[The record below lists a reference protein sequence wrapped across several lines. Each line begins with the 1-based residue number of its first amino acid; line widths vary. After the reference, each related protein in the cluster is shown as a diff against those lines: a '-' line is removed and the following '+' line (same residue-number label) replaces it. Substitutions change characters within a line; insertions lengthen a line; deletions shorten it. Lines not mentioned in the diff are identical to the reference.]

1 MCEKIDDIFQGSSN
15 MAGAFVG
22 EWVLSASAG
31 DTGSYS
37 VPAATHLISA
47 NAHETQKPL
56 PYYGIDKRTTDY
68 LTHIRLT
75 FLQQNATL
83 DENKR

>member
-1 MCEKIDDIFQGSSN
+1 MGKENLVCLPEGLVSYGGGKRFTEHGI
-15 MAGAFVG
+15 
-22 EWVLSASAG
+22 LRASAG

-68 LTHIRLT
+68 LTHI
-75 FLQQNATL
+75 
-83 DENKR
+83 

>member
-1 MCEKIDDIFQGSSN
+1 

-37 VPAATHLISA
+37 VPAATP

>member
-1 MCEKIDDIFQGSSN
+1 
-15 MAGAFVG
+15 MAGAFGG

-47 NAHETQKPL
+47 NAHETQTPL

-68 LTHIRLT
+68 LTHI
-75 FLQQNATL
+75 
-83 DENKR
+83 

>member
-1 MCEKIDDIFQGSSN
+1 MVFFRVSVIWQ
-15 MAGAFVG
+15 GAFVG